1 MTRFES
7 NADDGEF
14 FLPSRLFVTGFKVS
28 LVECFLGCSFV
39 PLCIAKIAGM
49 VSFPGYKALFHRH
62 KCFNRNGGVPSISFV
77 GFVEK
82 FRETCPIYRILSN
95 NRYRRNN
102 FNFTRRLYWKRTI
115 RTYFTSIITITIIFP
130 IKSNNFSISSNVQ
143 RQIRFSIF
151 LSS

>member
-77 GFVEK
+77 RFVEK
-82 FRETCPIYRILSN
+82 FRETSDISFRIIDIDEITLILHVDYIGN
-95 NRYRRNN
+95 VRYVRTSRR
-102 FNFTRRLYWKRTI
+102 
-115 RTYFTSIITITIIFP
+115 
-130 IKSNNFSISSNVQ
+130 
-143 RQIRFSIF
+143 
-151 LSS
+151 

>member
-102 FNFTRRLYWKRTI
+102 FNFARRLYWKRTI

>member
-102 FNFTRRLYWKRTI
+102 FNFARRLYWKRTI
-115 RTYFTSIITITIIFP
+115 RTS
-130 IKSNNFSISSNVQ
+130 
-143 RQIRFSIF
+143 RR
-151 LSS
+151 

>member
-102 FNFTRRLYWKRTI
+102 FNFARRLYWKRTI

-143 RQIRFSIF
+143 IRFSIF